1 MISIMEITGAP
12 RLVRLSSI
20 LLGVLAVTGLFLV
33 IVAVVELRW
42 WGTSAP
48 EKLTAIFA
56 DIVDQDGPTPP
67 LMLRGHGGAIE
78 LLVMGAV
85 GVACGVLVSLVLRGR
100 RWARTT
106 ILVTTSTLA
115 LWGLF
120 SVGADGGA
128 LTGFPAYF
136 DELAS
141 DRFAARIPEIDA
153 LLYPDWYSWTEDIA
167 QGLLLTLSLTCL
179 VVLAW
184 TVIRH
189 GDYFT
194 TKKADQAGPDVWQE
208 TLSRIH
214 QKGTGR

>member
-1 MISIMEITGAP
+1 MILIMEITGAP

-20 LLGVLAVTGLFLV
+20 LLGVLALTGLFLV

-56 DIVDQDGPTPP
+56 DIADQDGPRPP

-78 LLVMGAV
+78 LLVMGVV
-85 GVACGVLVSLVLRGR
+85 GVACGVLAPLVLRGR

-106 ILVTTSTLA
+106 ILVTTSALA
-115 LWGLF
+115 LWGML

-136 DELAS
+136 DELAG
-141 DRFAARIPEIDA
+141 DGFAARVPEIDA
-153 LLYPDWYSWTEDIA
+153 LLYPDWYSWAEDIA
-167 QGLLLTLSLTCL
+167 QGLLLIMSLTCL
-179 VVLAW
+179 VALAW
-184 TVIRH
+184 AVIRH

-194 TKKADQAGPDVWQE
+194 TKRVDQAGPDVWQE